1 MATVQTQKQPQN
13 IHQFLD
19 DQLINTVNLLKQ
31 NTILGT
37 THILYNK
44 AIIDG
49 ILNDLKNIHQTLVN
63 LANPP
68 SPAQQPK
75 KQQKTPP
82 KENKIEP
89 PSTTKKNN

>member
-1 MATVQTQKQPQN
+1 MSKQTQQQPQN

-31 NTILGT
+31 NTILGS

-44 AIIDG
+44 AIIDA
-49 ILNDLKNIHQTLVN
+49 ILNDLSNIHNTLVG

-68 SPAQQPK
+68 P
-75 KQQKTPP
+75 QKSPP
-82 KENKIEP
+82 KESKIAP
-89 PSTTKKNN
+89 PPTITKK

>member
-1 MATVQTQKQPQN
+1 VSKPQQQQPQN

-31 NTILGT
+31 NTILGS

-44 AIIDG
+44 AIIDS
-49 ILNDLKNIHQTLVN
+49 ILNDLKNIHNTLQS

-68 SPAQQPK
+68 AAPP
-75 KQQKTPP
+75 QKTPP
-82 KENKIEP
+82 KENKIAP
-89 PSTTKKNN
+89 PLAAKK

>member
-1 MATVQTQKQPQN
+1 MSKPQQQQPQN

-19 DQLINTVNLLKQ
+19 NQVINVVGLLKQ
-31 NTILGT
+31 NTILGS

-49 ILNDLKNIHQTLVN
+49 ILNDLKNIHDTLQS

-68 SPAQQPK
+68 PP
-75 KQQKTPP
+75 QKSPP
-82 KENKIEP
+82 KESKIAP
-89 PSTTKKNN
+89 PPVAKK

>member
-1 MATVQTQKQPQN
+1 MSKQQQQQPQN

-31 NTILGT
+31 NTILGS

-49 ILNDLKNIHQTLVN
+49 ILNDLKNIHTTLNN

-68 SPAQQPK
+68 PEPK
-75 KQQKTPP
+75 KTPP
-82 KENKIEP
+82 KENKIAP
-89 PSTTKKNN
+89 VPTTTKK

>member
-1 MATVQTQKQPQN
+1 LATVQQSQN

-19 DQLINTVNLLKQ
+19 DQLMNTVGLLKQ
-31 NTILGT
+31 NTVLGT

-49 ILNDLKNIHQTLVN
+49 ILNDLKNIHQTLQN

-68 SPAQQPK
+68 APA
-75 KQQKTPP
+75 QKTPP
-82 KENKIEP
+82 KENKIAP
-89 PSTTKKNN
+89 PPKPSK